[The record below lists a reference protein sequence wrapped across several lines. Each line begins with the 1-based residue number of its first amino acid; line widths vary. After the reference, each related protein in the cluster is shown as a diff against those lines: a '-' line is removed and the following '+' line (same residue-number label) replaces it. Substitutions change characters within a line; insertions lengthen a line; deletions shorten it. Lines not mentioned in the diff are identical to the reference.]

1 MLTIERG
8 TLLKIARDTAS
19 QRMAARPSLLSVYL
33 TGSVAAGE
41 PLLGEATDIDLVC
54 IDAQPPP
61 AAREVVRLT
70 DQVVLDIQFRHQS
83 EYANAKSLRIHP
95 WRGPEM
101 AEPFFLLDPKHFFE
115 LAQANVRGQFHR
127 PDFVAARA
135 RTFAGWARTD
145 LGLGLLPGETS
156 DQAVSVEAFG
166 RGLLNAANAV
176 MTLTGLPAAGRRLLL
191 KLEAATE
198 KLKRPDLYQGA
209 VELLAEG
216 ALERSHAETLLN
228 DWSAAYLAG
237 QSAADELIHP
247 ARRTIYERGFRAQI
261 EADRAVEMLW
271 LMLMTWQ
278 ALLRRLPGD
287 SPHADRYAACLQAMG
302 LATPAAFAARVVQA
316 RAYVTQ
322 ADEAVEAWAA
332 QNGA

>member
-1 MLTIERG
+1 MLTIDRA
-8 TLLKIARDTAS
+8 TLLKIARDNAS

-41 PLLGEATDIDLVC
+41 PLLGDATDIDLVC
-54 IDAQPPP
+54 IDAEPPP
-61 AAREVVRLT
+61 DAREVVRLT
-70 DQVVLDIQFRHQS
+70 DQVALDIQHRHRS
-83 EYANAKSLRIHP
+83 EYANAKSLRVHP

-101 AEPFFLLDPKHFFE
+101 AAPYFLLDPTHFFE

-135 RTFAGWARTD
+135 RTFAGWARAD
-145 LGLGLLPGETS
+145 LGMGLLPGETS
-156 DQAVSVEAFG
+156 GEPMSLEAFG

-176 MTLTGLPAAGRRLLL
+176 MTLTGFPASGRRLLL
-191 KLEAATE
+191 KLELAAQ
-198 KLKRPDLYQGA
+198 KLKQPDLYQGA
-209 VELLAEG
+209 VALLGEST
-216 ALERSHAETLLN
+216 LERSQAETLLN
-228 DWSAAYLAG
+228 NWSAAYRAG

-287 SPHADRYAACLQAMG
+287 SPHADQYAACLQAMG
-302 LATPAAFAARVVQA
+302 LATPAGFAARLGLV
-316 RAYVTQ
+316 RGYVTQ
-322 ADEAVEAWAA
+322 AAEAVESWAA
-332 QNGA
+332 ENGA